1 VTKSDFPDVHV
12 NTVTESCDASFFD
25 DIFPMKDRVAARS
38 EASTSYT
45 PQPNPVSEQ
54 HNEDNNMV
62 APRRSNRQRT
72 EKSFSDDFI
81 VYLVDDTP
89 KTLQRHMHHQ
99 MQSAGRRQSTMKW
112 SPF

>member
-1 VTKSDFPDVHV
+1 VRLGPSTPGDYVRARVLVPL
-12 NTVTESCDASFFD
+12 NPGCD
-25 DIFPMKDRVAARS
+25 
-38 EASTSYT
+38 SYT